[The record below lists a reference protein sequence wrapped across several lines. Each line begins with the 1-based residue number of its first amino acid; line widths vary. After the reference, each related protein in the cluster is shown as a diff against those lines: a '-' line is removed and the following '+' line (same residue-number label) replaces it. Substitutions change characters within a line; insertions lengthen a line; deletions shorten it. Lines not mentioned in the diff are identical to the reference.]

1 MRNNMKDDKKKQS
14 IEEEEEFLCSYIS
27 KSFRHQFN
35 RAKLPI
41 SDLRKIYHIINKQ
54 KEK

>member
-1 MRNNMKDDKKKQS
+1 MKDDKERKTLSEK
-14 IEEEEEFLCSYIS
+14 EEEELICSYIS